1 MYLENIG
8 LVLEGGGMRGAYTA
22 GVLDYLMQKKI
33 KFPYVIGVSAGA
45 NNGADYVSEQRERN
59 KRVFIDLVEDERYC
73 GLKNLIKE
81 GNYFGMDFLFK
92 KLPND
97 IVPFDYETFAQ
108 SPITFKVVVT
118 NCETGETEYFD
129 KDDFDAKLFGE
140 KILRASSSIPIIT
153 KPVEING
160 SYYYDGGVTN
170 SIPLTKAIEDGYEHN
185 VLILTRHKGFKLKS
199 KRSKAIL
206 KLLLRDYPKL
216 VNKLNERHKVY
227 NERIKWI
234 NKLEK
239 EGQVFVF
246 RPQKKVKM
254 RALNNNK
261 EKLEELYQVGYEET
275 KQRFYEFKKWMQKIE
290 NYKLI
295 SKS

>member
-1 MYLENIG
+1 
-8 LVLEGGGMRGAYTA
+8 
-22 GVLDYLMQKKI
+22 MQKKVI
-33 KFPYVIGVSAGA
+33 FPYVIGVSAGA
-45 NNGADYVSEQRERN
+45 NNGADYVSEQRDRN
-59 KRVFIDLVEDERYC
+59 KRVFIDLVDDERYC
-73 GLKNLIKE
+73 GLKNLINE

-160 SYYYDGGVTN
+160 SYYYDGGVSD
-170 SIPLTKAIEDGYEHN
+170 SIPLTKAMEDGYENN
-185 VLILTRHKGFKLKS
+185 VLILTKQKGFRLKP

-216 VNKLNERHKVY
+216 VDKLNERHKVY

-234 NKLEK
+234 NKLEN
-239 EGQVFVF
+239 EGKIFIF

-254 RALNNNK
+254 RALNNDK
-261 EKLEELYQVGYEET
+261 EKLKELYQSGYEET
-275 KQRFYEFKKWMQKIE
+275 DQRFYEFKKWMQEIK
-290 NYKLI
+290 K
-295 SKS
+295 